1 MGEVVGIHEHPLK
14 HIYEWFVDTNPTGY
28 GWGPVKITYQ
38 ELESFSRMRKLK
50 LRPWEAEL
58 IVDLSIAN
66 VEIWHHKKNNPNLPQ
81 GYTEVSGPQGV
92 KAMFSRLAKDR
103 DK

>member
-14 HIYEWFVDTNPTGY
+14 YLYDWFVDTNPTGY
-28 GWGPVKITYQ
+28 GWGPIKITYS
-38 ELESFSRMRKLK
+38 ELEAFSRMRKLK

-58 IVDLSIAN
+58 IVDISIAN
-66 VEIWHHKKNNPNLPQ
+66 VEVFHFKKNNPGLPQ
-81 GYTEVSGPQGV
+81 GYTPVSGPQGV
-92 KAMFSRLAKDR
+92 KAMFSKLAQDR